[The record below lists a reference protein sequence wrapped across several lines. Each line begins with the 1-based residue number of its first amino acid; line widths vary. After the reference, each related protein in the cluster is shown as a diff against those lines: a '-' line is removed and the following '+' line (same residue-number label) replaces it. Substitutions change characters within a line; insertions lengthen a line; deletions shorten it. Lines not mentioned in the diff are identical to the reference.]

1 MKTILIIFVLFFS
14 SNVVY
19 SNTYAVKFD
28 ERSIFADL
36 TIKVSKTSLFVD
48 ETWKIVGSCK
58 SAFSYSTVKISQTA
72 IFADLTV
79 KISQS
84 ALFPDK
90 RICIKNPNSLPS
102 WFLEI
107 INN

>member
-19 SNTYAVKFD
+19 ANTYAVKFD

-36 TIKVSKTSLFVD
+36 TIKVSRTSLFVD

-58 SAFSYSTVKISQTA
+58 AALSYSTVKISQTS
-72 IFADLTV
+72 
-79 KISQS
+79 ISLVQ
-84 ALFPDK
+84 FFV
-90 RICIKNPNSLPS
+90 IQ
-102 WFLEI
+102 
-107 INN
+107 